1 MLHED
6 IANRGIA
13 GARRLAEHLLE
24 LVAMPGYGAID
35 RDDIGRA
42 FAFVARLIDAHG
54 LGKRRP
60 GRTAYKGIVM
70 PVAQIA
76 HTWRRCGPGRI
87 DGRAG
92 SHVLDDRV
100 IPGVT
105 VLVAKNQGVSRHGSI
120 RIWFLQVVG

>member
-6 IANRGIA
+6 IANRGIT
-13 GARRLAEHLLE
+13 GARRLAEHLVE
-24 LVAMPGYGAID
+24 LVAMPGYRAID
-35 RDDIGRA
+35 RDDIGRTI
-42 FAFVARLIDAHG
+42 VLIPRLIDAHG

-76 HTWRRCGPGRI
+76 HTWRRCRPRRI
-87 DGRAG
+87 HGRAR
-92 SHVLDDRV
+92 SHVLDHRV

-105 VLVAKNQGVSRHGSI
+105 VLVAKNQCVSPHGST
-120 RIWFLQVVG
+120 RMWFTLVVG